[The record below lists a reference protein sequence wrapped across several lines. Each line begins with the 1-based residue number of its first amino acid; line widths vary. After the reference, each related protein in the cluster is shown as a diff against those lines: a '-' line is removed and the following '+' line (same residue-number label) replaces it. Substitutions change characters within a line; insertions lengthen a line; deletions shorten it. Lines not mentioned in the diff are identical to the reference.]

1 LSAKEFELSQK
12 KRLKTPAEFQAVFKQ
27 QPLRSK
33 TIQFTVLA
41 TSNQREYARLGLIVA
56 KRFERKAVHRNRARR
71 LIRESF
77 RHNQSI
83 LAGLDVVVLVRCGLS
98 EQKTQVLYE
107 QLEQQWQNLAKQ
119 WQKA

>member
-1 LSAKEFELSQK
+1 MSAKEFELSQS

-27 QPLRSK
+27 PFRSK
-33 TIQFTVLA
+33 TSQFTVLA
-41 TSNQREYARLGLIVA
+41 SPNQREYPRLGLIVA

-77 RHNQSI
+77 RHNQVT

-98 EQKTQVLYE
+98 NQKTQILYE
-107 QLEQQWQNLAKQ
+107 RLEQQWQNLAKQ
-119 WQKA
+119 WQKG